1 MNTEIAEY
9 IKNHIR
15 EYLPPEY
22 PPTNL
27 RIVITAGYIIESRFG
42 VVVVPTV
49 AHLTF
54 RRRRPPAGRPWIPT
68 ALPRITRSAAVLVG

>member
-22 PPTNL
+22 PVSQKVT
-27 RIVITAGYIIESRFG
+27 IVTA
-42 VVVVPTV
+42 V
-49 AHLTF
+49 
-54 RRRRPPAGRPWIPT
+54 T
-68 ALPRITRSAAVLVG
+68 AFPI